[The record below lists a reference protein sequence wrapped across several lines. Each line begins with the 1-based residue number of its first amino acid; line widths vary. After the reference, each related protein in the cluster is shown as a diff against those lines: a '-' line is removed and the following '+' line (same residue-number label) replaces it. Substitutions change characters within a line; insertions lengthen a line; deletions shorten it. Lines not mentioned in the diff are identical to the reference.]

1 MKIPAAAIYI
11 PDGISQSHSAV
22 RYNNRTNG
30 NLDIFRRLALKLHIS
45 AVGVGDGH
53 ISSGF
58 VDPSRRLTAVWFD
71 RNVIIAGADRAVLT
85 RQNDGAIRLLHWL
98 CVCSIVFASIRLD
111 YSRTGDRIVVLVRY
125 LAAVRNI
132 NAAVRVDL
140 NRSCGDSYFIAAG
153 QLNLTAGGGR
163 NKAVSGNQR
172 RCSAGRRVHR
182 DIVAALGLTALA
194 GECCNAVGLLLLVE
208 DCVQR
213 QGLPMLQCYRCRIR
227 IEGCIL
233 GGRLCGTPA
242 HKLPVCRQSKCV
254 CIQLAGDDLAVCSGN
269 RLRRRVA
276 RIGIEYDLRCIA
288 CWRLCFFLPLC
299 L

>member
-1 MKIPAAAIYI
+1 ME
-11 PDGISQSHSAV
+11 G
-22 RYNNRTNG
+22 
-30 NLDIFRRLALKLHIS
+30 HICPIRI
-45 AVGVGDGH
+45 GDGH
-53 ISSGF
+53 ISILI
-58 VDPSRRLTAVWFD
+58 DTSRRLTAVWMHCD
-71 RNVIIAGADRAVLT
+71 VIIAGADGAVRT
-85 RQNDGAIRLLHWL
+85 RQNDGAVRLLHWL

-111 YSRTGDRIVVLVRY
+111 HSRTGDITAVLVLYR
-125 LAAVRNI
+125 AAFRHI

-140 NRSCGDSYFIAAG
+140 NRSCGDSYLLAVW
-153 QLNLTAGGGR
+153 QLNLAAGGGR

-172 RCSAGRRVHR
+172 RRAVGRRVHR
-182 DIVAALGLTALA
+182 DIVAAFRLSALA
-194 GECCNAVGLLLLVE
+194 GQCDNAAGLLLLVE

-233 GGRLCGTPA
+233 GGRLLCTPA
-242 HKLPVCRQSKCV
+242 HKLPVCWRIKCI
-254 CIQLAGDDLAVCSGN
+254 CIQLSGNQFAVCTGN